1 MIAKREISFGEEI
14 WKAKTKKIANKKGF
28 FFTISYEF
36 AINLTRM
43 NKSELLDLIQDK
55 LGDSATRR
63 QAEEA
68 LTAVLTSLQQGVIES
83 GKVQLVGF
91 GTFSTKVRAARVARN
106 PRTGEEVSVPEKT
119 QVTFKPSSSW
129 EL

>member
-1 MIAKREISFGEEI
+1 M
-14 WKAKTKKIANKKGF
+14 NP
-28 FFTISYEF
+28 EF
-36 AINLTRM
+36 ATNLTRM

-55 LGDSATRR
+55 LGDTATRR

-68 LTAVLTSLQQGVIES
+68 LTAVLSSLQQGVIES

-91 GTFSTKVRAARVARN
+91 GTFATKVRAARVARN

-119 QVTFKPSSSW
+119 QVTFKASSSW
-129 EL
+129 DL